1 MKDTT
6 ITVRVSKELKE
17 DLRRYGVNLSE
28 AVRESLKEEVRRRR
42 LEDLRK
48 VAGELGE
55 LLAEIPEEKIVES
68 VRETRRSR

>member
-42 LEDLRK
+42 LEDLKK